1 MCRKRAQMDQFVK
14 QVLEEE
20 KFSQEQKSYLLDC
33 LEQGEEMEEVLYL
46 AKSCLSVEQMER
58 IKQLLSEHPQMFW
71 GSRRKP
77 WNQKKREKEE
87 YSSTFQIRIREQ
99 SGGMEPLPWISY

>member
-1 MCRKRAQMDQFVK
+1 MDQFVK

-46 AKSCLSVEQMER
+46 AKSCLSVEQMEQ
-58 IKQLLSEHPQMFW
+58 IKQLLSEHSQMFRCSW
-71 GSRRKP
+71 RKS
-77 WNQKKREKEE
+77 WNKKKRDKE
-87 YSSTFQIRIREQ
+87 
-99 SGGMEPLPWISY
+99 G

>member
-1 MCRKRAQMDQFVK
+1 MESLEQDVEEKQRKTQMCRKRAQMDQFVK

-58 IKQLLSEHPQMFW
+58 IKQLLSEHPQMF
-71 GSRRKP
+71 GAVGESQ
-77 WNQKKREKEE
+77 WNQKKKDK
-87 YSSTFQIRIREQ
+87 
-99 SGGMEPLPWISY
+99 GGIA

>member
-1 MCRKRAQMDQFVK
+1 MESLESAVEEKQWKTQLHRKQAQMDQFVK

-58 IKQLLSEHPQMFW
+58 IKQLLSEHPQMF
-71 GSRRKP
+71 GAVGESQ
-77 WNQKKREKEE
+77 WNQKKKGK
-87 YSSTFQIRIREQ
+87 
-99 SGGMEPLPWISY
+99 GGIG

>member
-1 MCRKRAQMDQFVK
+1 MDRFVK

-33 LEQGEEMEEVLYL
+33 LEQGEEMKEVLYL

-77 WNQKKREKEE
+77 WNQKKKEKEE
-87 YSSTFQIRIREQ
+87 
-99 SGGMEPLPWISY
+99 

>member
-1 MCRKRAQMDQFVK
+1 MDQFVK

-58 IKQLLSEHPQMFW
+58 IKQSPQMFW

-77 WNQKKREKEE
+77 WNQKKKVKE
-87 YSSTFQIRIREQ
+87 
-99 SGGMEPLPWISY
+99 G